1 MKEFKKNTTKLSI
14 IVLMLFLTTSFCA
27 SAQNENRTKNSI
39 SIGGGLSLPNFTSD
53 SGSDNYGSSGFDYY
67 VNYDRTIYSAKK
79 GYLSL
84 DAKYLTISNPY
95 ALLDSDVKSINSGSN
110 TSIGVWSGTC
120 DNFKLTSY
128 LLGASWSQY
137 LSKNEKFIGFIKFYA
152 GSSSLVSP
160 EETFNSN
167 KGYFIKA
174 NESTANS
181 FTYSTC
187 GGFSYGLSKNIY
199 LGINVDYIKSS
210 FLFDNQ
216 TITYSG
222 GGSQIKTPYTINY
235 SNLTLNT
242 ELSFRF

>member
-84 DAKYLTISNPY
+84 DAKYLIITNPY
-95 ALLDSDVKSINSGSN
+95 AILDSDVKSINSGSP
-110 TSIGVWSGTC
+110 SSLGVWSGAC
-120 DNFKLTSY
+120 DNFKLSAY
-128 LLGASWSQY
+128 LFGASWNEY
-137 LSKNEKFIGFIKFYA
+137 ISKNEKLICFLRMYA
-152 GSSSLVSP
+152 GSSSLTSP
-160 EETFNSN
+160 AETFNSTN
-167 KGYFIKA
+167 GYFIKA
-174 NESTANS
+174 NEAKKNG
-181 FTYSTC
+181 FTYSSSI
-187 GGFSYGLSKNIY
+187 GIAYNLSRNISLGFNIE
-199 LGINVDYIKSS
+199 YIKSS

-216 TITYSG
+216 IIFYSG
-222 GGSQIKTPYTINY
+222 GGSQSQTPYTIDY
-235 SNLTLNT
+235 SNLTANT